1 MVGGTSFPLQDSKSE
16 PWSNEQKTKAT
27 PKPSPKG
34 KAKPEART
42 LADRG
47 IATGALEVS
56 LDNADTVIDGVAR
69 PIAKRRAGI
78 LCLPCRFS
86 KGGML
91 TFAYRSKFFAN
102 SYFRASRPTFFIT
115 HFLYPHH

>member
-27 PKPSPKG
+27 PKPSTTG

-42 LADRG
+42 LAGRG

-56 LDNADTVIDGVAR
+56 LDNADTVIEGACDLSTRCSLEVNS
-69 PIAKRRAGI
+69 PFEQYRR
-78 LCLPCRFS
+78 S
-86 KGGML
+86 
-91 TFAYRSKFFAN
+91 
-102 SYFRASRPTFFIT
+102 
-115 HFLYPHH
+115 